1 MRVGRNVVSCFGVL
15 VELEKILINNF
26 RSISK
31 CTVMLSSITSLVGE
45 NNAGK
50 SSLLRALNSFFNYT
64 LEEEHFFK
72 KHHQYSSTSLPRIE
86 LFFSNISTDSD
97 LIPYTNN
104 DSLTV
109 RFTFN
114 PQTNR
119 KILHYKKG
127 GKYIQVGDSIIEKIK
142 ERINFILIP
151 TIRDPAQIKWAESSL
166 LKELIEAY
174 LSQATINRDN
184 FSSHFKDATQYLE
197 NNALIK
203 IATKIKGLYSLNHN
217 FKYDIS
223 YDKNISY
230 KTFLHDINFC
240 VNEKN
245 HIIEL
250 TDCGTGIQSLTFI
263 ALYRLL
269 VSFKHQNVILGLEE
283 PETNLHPQAQK
294 ELITSIKSTVVSNP
308 ESKVIF
314 TTHAPVL
321 IDQLRH
327 EQVILF
333 RKIED
338 LKRGYKTSVTYIP
351 NNFFSKNGLDEF
363 KYYQFHHYRNS
374 EIFYAKYVIIVES
387 KNDAQVIKLLAE
399 KESINLDLI
408 GVSILNLDG
417 IDNIKYPVFLLK
429 ELSIPFLLILD
440 KDYFLPYSDNELLS
454 SRDTSGF
461 PKYKYEYKSDCIIE
475 NLITK
480 ATDRATL
487 LKRLR
492 ENHSKALD
500 LLENY
505 NIICMK
511 YSLDNDLVAS
521 NIGASLYYNH
531 LNVPAVNRTKAE
543 LLIKRY
549 KQIKKIEN
557 LLYVVDNLPHKNLPN
572 SYKRIKKLLIKISRG
587 IKNS

>member
-1 MRVGRNVVSCFGVL
+1 M
-15 VELEKILINNF
+15 ELEKVIINNF

-31 CTVMLSSITSLVGE
+31 CTVMLGNVTSLVGE

-50 SSLLRALNSFFNYT
+50 SSLLRALNSFFNYE
-64 LEEEHFFK
+64 LEVEHFFK
-72 KHHQYSSTSLPRIE
+72 KHHQYSITSLPRIE
-86 LFFSNISTDSD
+86 LFFSKIPIDSE
-97 LIPYTNN
+97 LIPYTVN
-104 DSLTV
+104 DNLIV

-119 KILHYKKG
+119 RILHYKKSS
-127 GKYIQVGDSIIEKIK
+127 KYTLIGDIIIEKIK
-142 ERINFILIP
+142 EKLNFILIP
-151 TIRDPAQIKWAESSL
+151 PIRDPAQIKWAESSL

-174 LSQATINRDN
+174 LSHATINRDN
-184 FSSHFKDATQYLE
+184 FSSRFKDAAQYLE

-203 IATKIKGLYSLNHN
+203 IATKIKGMYSLNHN
-217 FKYDIS
+217 FKYDLS

-230 KTFLHDINFC
+230 KTFLHDINFR
-240 VNEKN
+240 VNEKSN
-245 HIIEL
+245 IIEL

-269 VSFKHQNVILGLEE
+269 VSYKHQNVILGLEE

-294 ELITSIKSTVVSNP
+294 ELITSINETVVSKP

-314 TTHAPVL
+314 TTHSPVL

-333 RKIED
+333 RKID
-338 LKRGYKTSVTYIP
+338 DPKRGYKTSVTYISH
-351 NNFFSKNGLDEF
+351 NFFIKNNLDSF

-374 EIFYAKYVIIVES
+374 EIFYAKFVIIVES
-387 KNDAQVIKLLAE
+387 KNDAQVIKLLSE
-399 KESINLDLI
+399 KEKINLDLL

-429 ELSIPFLLILD
+429 ELNIPFLLILD
-440 KDYFLPYSDNELLS
+440 KDYFLPYSDKELSL
-454 SRDTSGF
+454 SRDRSGF
-461 PKYKYEYKSDCIIE
+461 PKYKYEYKSECIIE
-475 NLITK
+475 YLIPK
-480 ATDRATL
+480 ATDRSTL

-531 LNVPAVNRTKAE
+531 LNVPASSRNKEE
-543 LLIKRY
+543 LLKNRY

-572 SYKRIKKLLIKISRG
+572 SYKRIKKILVKISKN
-587 IKNS
+587 IKNN